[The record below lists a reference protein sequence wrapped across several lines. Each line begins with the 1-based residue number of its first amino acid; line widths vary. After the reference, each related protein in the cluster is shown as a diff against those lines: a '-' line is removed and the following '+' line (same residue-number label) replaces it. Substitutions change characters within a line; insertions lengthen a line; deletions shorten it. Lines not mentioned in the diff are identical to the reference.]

1 MTTMSRRQPPTKRND
16 EPRIGLKLAE
26 LGQSMKITRLALI
39 AAATVAATAVA
50 AMIGAA
56 VTAPG
61 AAAATCPAG
70 GPGPPPGAYHSQRP
84 IASLDGQGQPDTLWI
99 DIVPN
104 PGGGARRLV
113 GITTAS
119 GSELGPVEPPSASPL
134 PLQAVVV
141 DAENNGDHQ
150 LIVSDGRAVFL
161 YAISGCRI
169 QTVIDQA
176 GACLAL
182 AQCQTGAPFMFDLGN
197 RAGNG
202 DGVGCSDLG
211 DGRHLVALLA
221 QQQGGQWTVRRTEI
235 DLDGTTA
242 TIGRS
247 DTVTANSAHDPAVTS
262 AQTISC
268 GELTIDKDGV
278 S

>member
-1 MTTMSRRQPPTKRND
+1 
-16 EPRIGLKLAE
+16 
-26 LGQSMKITRLALI
+26 MKITTLALI
-39 AAATVAATAVA
+39 ATATVAATAVA
-50 AMIGAA
+50 AMTGAAMIGAS

-70 GPGPPPGAYHSQRP
+70 GTGPPPGAYHAQRP

-104 PGGGARRLV
+104 PGGGASRLV

-134 PLQAVVV
+134 DLQAVVV

-161 YAISGCRI
+161 YVISGCRI
-169 QTVIDQA
+169 QPVIDQA

-182 AQCQTGAPFMFDLGN
+182 AQCQAGAPFMFDLGN
-197 RAGNG
+197 RAGNS

-211 DGRHLVALLA
+211 DGRRLVALLA
-221 QQQGGQWTVRRTEI
+221 RQQGGQWSVRRTEI

-262 AQTISC
+262 ADTISC